1 MEVNFLQNYYN
12 TMPNQAPPQYGGYSY
27 NQRVYPPS
35 PPPKPPIDPKEQ
47 LRRTEMSK
55 LRRISNGLG
64 FFVLA
69 YHFAMYGIVI
79 VVEIFFLLFSIDV
92 SSDSTAEYLLDIAA
106 SVGASLIPGVAYL
119 LITRRRRTPFFKKG
133 RVGLTTLIPVTLI
146 CMAVAMLANAAADL
160 FIQELDFFG
169 IQNHLS
175 MTADSTLSPF
185 QIVLYVIA
193 VAIVP
198 AFAEEFGFR
207 GIIMGRLRQYGD
219 AFAIVAS
226 AIMFSAMHA
235 NTTQI
240 VFTFF
245 LGLLFGYVDCL
256 TDSIIPSIV
265 GHFLNNFYAVI
276 FDVLQNQTNIDMS
289 LFYILYLGVVVVF
302 CLGGL
307 LSYIYLTK
315 RDKGF
320 MRLSDRDRSEYPN
333 VHVLTFK
340 EKVNTFIKNPGV
352 IISLVS
358 FLMLTINYLLPE
370 NFWTDIFK
378 ALRG

>member
-1 MEVNFLQNYYN
+1 
-12 TMPNQAPPQYGGYSY
+12 MPS
-27 NQRVYPPS
+27 
-35 PPPKPPIDPKEQ
+35 
-47 LRRTEMSK
+47 
-55 LRRISNGLG
+55 
-64 FFVLA
+64 
-69 YHFAMYGIVI
+69 
-79 VVEIFFLLFSIDV
+79 
-92 SSDSTAEYLLDIAA
+92 
-106 SVGASLIPGVAYL
+106 
-119 LITRRRRTPFFKKG
+119 
-133 RVGLTTLIPVTLI
+133 
-146 CMAVAMLANAAADL
+146 
-160 FIQELDFFG
+160 
-169 IQNHLS
+169 
-175 MTADSTLSPF
+175 
-185 QIVLYVIA
+185 
-193 VAIVP
+193 
-198 AFAEEFGFR
+198 
-207 GIIMGRLRQYGD
+207 
-219 AFAIVAS
+219 
-226 AIMFSAMHA
+226 
-235 NTTQI
+235 
-240 VFTFF
+240 